1 MRSLLENKM
10 GFQMLQPLVPV
21 WDILVY
27 VVLPLWILAGFADY
41 CFHRAGD
48 IEHANGA
55 KESLLHC
62 LMLAEVALPMELA
75 IIFRVNALLLALM
88 LVCLAAHEVTTH
100 YDLKLAMATRK
111 VTAFEQQ
118 VHGLLEVLPLT
129 AILLLMIQHW
139 QQTLALF
146 GRGTEQPDFSLIPN
160 PVPGLGLIIPFFGAL
175 IVLLL
180 LPYLDEVLRGLR
192 VEKNEGA
199 KPGGRS
205 ESTDQR
211 PTMLDHL
218 PKMFHEGLYFRS
230 QKHS

>member
-1 MRSLLENKM
+1 
-10 GFQMLQPLVPV
+10 
-21 WDILVY
+21 
-27 VVLPLWILAGFADY
+27 
-41 CFHRAGD
+41 
-48 IEHANGA
+48 
-55 KESLLHC
+55 
-62 LMLAEVALPMELA
+62 MELA